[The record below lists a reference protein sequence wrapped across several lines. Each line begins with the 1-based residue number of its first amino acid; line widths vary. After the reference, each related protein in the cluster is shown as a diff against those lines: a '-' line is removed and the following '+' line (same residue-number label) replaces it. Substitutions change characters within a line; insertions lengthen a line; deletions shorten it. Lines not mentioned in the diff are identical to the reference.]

1 MPAPKLLILG
11 GTAEARGL
19 ARAAI
24 DRFADKLDVI
34 TSLAGRT
41 RNPAAL
47 PGQVRVGGFGGA
59 AGLAGYLSAEAIAMV
74 IDATHPFATV
84 ISDHARQA
92 SERAGVPR
100 LALLRPR
107 WRKQPGDNWIEV
119 DNVAGAVTAL
129 ADHGGRAFI
138 TVGVKDLD
146 AFAGAH
152 GIAHG
157 VAHGVVR
164 LVDRPVA
171 PPAEFEILTGRG
183 PFTVAGETRL
193 LTDHGIDVVVSK
205 ASGGAATRAKITAAR
220 KLGIPVIMI
229 RRPPGPPGPRTSRR
243 AVALDW
249 IAERLLS

>member
-1 MPAPKLLILG
+1 MPARKLLILG

-19 ARAAI
+19 ARAAV
-24 DRFADKLDVI
+24 DRFGETLDVI

-47 PGQVRVGGFGGA
+47 PGGVRVGGFGGV
-59 AGLAGYLSAEAIAMV
+59 AGLADYLGAEAIAMV
-74 IDATHPFATV
+74 IDATHPFAVV

-92 SERAGVPR
+92 CECAGVPR

-119 DNVAGAVTAL
+119 DDVAGAVTAL
-129 ADHGGRAFI
+129 VAKGGRAFI
-138 TVGVKDLD
+138 TVGVKDLGT
-146 AFAGAH
+146 FAGV
-152 GIAHG
+152 HG
-157 VAHGVVR
+157 VAR
-164 LVDRPVA
+164 LVDKPAA

-220 KLGIPVIMI
+220 RLGLPVIMI
-229 RRPPGPPGPRTSRR
+229 RRPPDPPGPRTSRR
-243 AVALDW
+243 SGALDW
-249 IAERLLS
+249 IAARL

>member
-1 MPAPKLLILG
+1 MPDRKLLILG

-19 ARAAI
+19 ARTAVA
-24 DRFADKLDVI
+24 RFGERLEVV

-47 PGQVRVGGFGGA
+47 SGRVRVGGFGGV
-59 AGLAGYLSAEAIAMV
+59 AGLADYLSAEAIAMV

-92 SERAGVPR
+92 CERAGVPR

-107 WRKQPGDNWIEV
+107 WRRQTGDHWIEV
-119 DNVAGAVTAL
+119 DDVVSAVAAL

-146 AFAGAH
+146 AFAGF
-152 GIAHG
+152 HG
-157 VAHGVVR
+157 VIR

-171 PPAEFEILTGRG
+171 PPVEFEILTGRG
-183 PFTVAGETRL
+183 PFTVGGETRL
-193 LTDHGIDVVVSK
+193 LRDHGIDVIVSK

-220 KLGIPVIMI
+220 KLGIPVIMV
-229 RRPPGPPGPRTSRR
+229 RRPPNLPGPRTSRR
-243 AVALDW
+243 TVALDW
-249 IAERLLS
+249 IAERL

>member
-1 MPAPKLLILG
+1 MPARKLLILG

-24 DRFADKLDVI
+24 DRFGERLDVI

-41 RNPAAL
+41 RNPSAL

-59 AGLAGYLSAEAIAMV
+59 AGLADYLGAEAIAMV
-74 IDATHPFATV
+74 IDATHPFAAV

-92 SERAGVPR
+92 CERAGVPC

-119 DNVAGAVTAL
+119 DDVAGAVAAL

-138 TVGVKDLD
+138 TVGVKDLG

-152 GIAHG
+152 GL
-157 VAHGVVR
+157 VR
-164 LVDRPVA
+164 LVDRPAA
-171 PPAEFEILTGRG
+171 PPAEFKILTGRG

-193 LTDHGIDVVVSK
+193 LTDHGIDVIVSK

-220 KLGIPVIMI
+220 ALGLPVIMI
-229 RRPPGPPGPRTSRR
+229 RRPPDPAGPRTSRR
-243 AVALDW
+243 TAASDW
-249 IAERLLS
+249 IAERL